1 MQKDKEIFDLI
12 DAEKKRQIEGIEL
25 IASENFTS
33 DQVML
38 ATGSILTNKYAEGYP
53 GKDIMVDVKSL
64 MRLNQLLLN
73 VQRSYLVLV
82 GQMCNLILVVKQTLQ
97 FFSLV

>member
-38 ATGSILTNKYAEGYP
+38 ATGS
-53 GKDIMVDVKSL
+53 V
-64 MRLNQLLLN
+64 
-73 VQRSYLVLV
+73 SYTHLRAHETV
-82 GQMCNLILVVKQTLQ
+82 
-97 FFSLV
+97 